1 MTANDSTPEKKPTQA
16 DTPEA
21 TGGQTTGQEAEAAPA
36 VDELSQ
42 QLQQALAER
51 DAHHERWQRTLAD
64 WDNFRKRAAKEA
76 EQERLYSL
84 MPLIRDLLPGL
95 DNLQR
100 ALQAAEQG
108 GDIEQLVQGVQMV
121 FQQFHDVLAKY
132 HIEVIPAVGQPFD
145 PNLHEAVQQMPSNE
159 HPPMTVLHE
168 VERGYRLHD
177 RIVRPSKVIVSSA
190 APQAPAES

>member
-1 MTANDSTPEKKPTQA
+1 MTTDPKDHSAPAENQTEEQVLENA
-16 DTPEA
+16 GENNAEA
-21 TGGQTTGQEAEAAPA
+21 TPTEEDVLLRLARENEELKDRALRLAAEMENLRRRTQRDVADARSFGIANFARDMLA
-36 VDELSQ
+36 VS
-42 QLQQALAER
+42 
-51 DAHHERWQRTLAD
+51 
-64 WDNFRKRAAKEA
+64 
-76 EQERLYSL
+76 
-84 MPLIRDLLPGL
+84 